1 MRRKHNQV
9 FRTITKSA
17 VCLLALA
24 GLVTGVSAHTLP
36 ISYLTVVPDT
46 THVHVEFVVNPYELQ
61 FFSQV
66 DKNHN
71 NVLDPKE
78 LAPFERLAREYL
90 VSLIKLHV
98 GGKVVAADVAGASLA
113 PGTHHVVIRVHYPV
127 DARNVP
133 LAIGCN
139 LWSVLRN
146 SDVIIVK
153 YINHGR
159 TQSRLVDSSKK
170 LVTFDP
176 AEKPR

>member
-1 MRRKHNQV
+1 VLRS
-9 FRTITKSA
+9 IAKSA
-17 VCLLALA
+17 VFLMAFVGFA
-24 GLVTGVSAHTLP
+24 AIANAHMLP

-71 NVLDPKE
+71 NVLDPEE
-78 LAPFERLAREYL
+78 LGAFERLAKAYL
-90 VSLIKLHV
+90 VNLIEVEV
-98 GGKVVAADVAGASLA
+98 GGKLIQADVAGANLA
-113 PGTHHVVIRVHYPV
+113 VGTHHVVIRAHYPV
-127 DARNVP
+127 DARDVP
-133 LAIGCN
+133 ISIHCN
-139 LWSVLRN
+139 LWGVLRN

-153 YINHGR
+153 YINKGR